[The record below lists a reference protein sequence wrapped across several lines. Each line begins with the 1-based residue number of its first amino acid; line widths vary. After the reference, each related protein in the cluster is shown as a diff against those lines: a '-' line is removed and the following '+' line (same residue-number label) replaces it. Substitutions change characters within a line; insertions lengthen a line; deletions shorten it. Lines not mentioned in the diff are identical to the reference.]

1 VPPLVSVVIPA
12 YNPEPFLI
20 ETIASA
26 EAQTHS
32 NCEVIVV
39 DDGSDKPESLELLS
53 QLERQGV
60 PVVRQENKGLA
71 GARNTGIRHAKG
83 DYVVPLDADDLLEP
97 QMVERCVEELQANP
111 DAGFVYFDYTV
122 FGDSNYIER
131 PGEYNFYRL
140 LSENFMACCCC
151 MPKVA
156 WEQIGGYDEWH
167 HWGYEDW
174 SFFINLGKNGY
185 FGRYVE
191 EPLFRY
197 RTHGRGLH
205 YIGLDRHESNWAH
218 MEQTHPEALS
228 PEGRLRIKR
237 EWSPSICV
245 VQGQGSG
252 LDLSRQTL
260 QDYQLLSNVGE
271 AEALAR
277 SQATAFLWLTGDA
290 ALKPQTLE
298 ECVWGLQDAQ
308 WVSWRD
314 TGAAPPP
321 SLERCAGP
329 LGVSREAMEWPEPKK
344 SGEVRR
350 LNWKC
355 RAGRG
360 GGPAAITVTT
370 SPQVEKPV
378 TPAPASRLRRHLE
391 NAELLSTD
399 AWIKHPVRSALRLVP
414 LRAKERVNELAGR
427 PVFDLSFYLK
437 FQPRSV
443 LIDGNLIEQLDYL
456 TLPKGTRKRI
466 GFFTP
471 NLGVGGAELVLREIV
486 GQVDRSKVEI
496 VLAATHSK
504 DSRMLPEWREI
515 ADWVYDIGKL
525 VPQEGAAKFLYSLAL
540 NWELDALIVQNAP
553 LAYAVLPALKEK
565 RSQLKTADVL
575 HAVDE
580 NWDLFAASLEVAE
593 QLDRRV
599 VISDAGKN
607 RLLEMEIPEEKIAHI
622 PNGVD
627 LERFS
632 PRGDRGVA
640 FRQAFRIR
648 PDQSVIGFVGRLDE
662 IKRPLL
668 LPSVAR
674 ELNRVAPEC
683 DYVFVI
689 AGSGPEEA
697 ALRSKIDGRLS
708 DRFRLIGATDRP
720 EEVLAA
726 ADVLIIPSAG
736 EGVPL
741 VLLEA
746 LATGT
751 PVVAS
756 RAGAIEEAL
765 DESTGILVEPG
776 QYEEVRL
783 AEALAELVGD
793 EPRRAAM
800 STAARAKAERNHD
813 LEKARHSYRTLVQ
826 DLTSPHFSPPD
837 GESTQ

>member
-1 VPPLVSVVIPA
+1 MPSLVSVVIPA
-12 YNPEPFLI
+12 YNPEPFLL

-26 EAQTHS
+26 EAQTHP
-32 NCEVIVV
+32 NCEVVVV
-39 DDGSDKPESLELLS
+39 DDGSDRPESLELLS
-53 QLERQGV
+53 QVEGPGVRLIRQD
-60 PVVRQENKGLA
+60 NKGLA
-71 GARNTGIRHAKG
+71 GARNTGIRHAQG
-83 DYVVPLDADDLLEP
+83 EYVVPLDADDLLEP
-97 QMVERCVEELQANP
+97 QMVARCVEELHANP
-111 DAGFVYFDYTV
+111 DAGFAYFDYTV
-122 FGDSNYIER
+122 FGDTNYVER
-131 PGEYNFYRL
+131 PGEYNLYRL
-140 LSENFMACCCC
+140 LNENFMACCCFV
-151 MPKVA
+151 PKSV

-167 HWGYEDW
+167 RWGYEDW

-185 FGRYVE
+185 FGRYIQ

-205 YIGLDRHESNWAH
+205 DIGLERHESNWAH
-218 MEQTHPEALS
+218 MEQAHPQALS
-228 PEGRLRIKR
+228 PQGRLRIKR
-237 EWSPSICV
+237 EWAPSICV
-245 VQGQGSG
+245 VQGRGSG

-271 AEALAR
+271 AEALTKTRA
-277 SQATAFLWLTGDA
+277 SCFLWLTGDVS
-290 ALKPQTLE
+290 LKPQTLE
-298 ECVWGLQDAQ
+298 ECVWGLQDAE

-329 LGVSREAMEWPEPKK
+329 LGISREAMEWPEPKK
-344 SGEVRR
+344 SGRVRR

-360 GGPAAITVTT
+360 AGPAAVVATAG
-370 SPQVEKPV
+370 PQVEKPA
-378 TPAPASRLRRHLE
+378 TPAPSSRLRRHLE
-391 NAELLSTD
+391 NAELLSAD
-399 AWIKHPVRSALRLVP
+399 AWVKHPVRSALRLVP
-414 LRAKERVNELAGR
+414 LRAKERVNELVGK

-443 LIDGNLIEQLDYL
+443 LIGGNLIERLDYL

-486 GQVDRSKVEI
+486 GQADRSDVEI

-504 DSRMLPEWREI
+504 DSRMLPEWREL

-540 NWELDALIVQNAP
+540 NWELDALVVQNAP
-553 LAYAVLPALKEK
+553 VAYAVLPALKEK
-565 RSQLKTADVL
+565 RPRLQAADVL
-575 HAVDE
+575 HAVDD
-580 NWDLFAASLEVAE
+580 NWDLFSASLEVAE
-593 QLDRRV
+593 HLDRRV
-599 VISDAGKN
+599 VISEAGKN
-607 RLLEMEIPEEKIAHI
+607 RLLEMEIPADRVVHI

-632 PRGDRGVA
+632 PNRDRGDA
-640 FRQAFRIR
+640 FRRAFRIR
-648 PDQSVIGFVGRLDE
+648 PDQAVIGFIGRLDE

-668 LPSVAR
+668 LPSVAH
-674 ELNRVAPEC
+674 ELSRVAPEL
-683 DYVFVI
+683 DYIFVV

-697 ALRSKIDGRLS
+697 ALRSKIDGRMS

-720 EEVLAA
+720 EDLLAA

-746 LATGT
+746 LASGT
-751 PVVAS
+751 PIVAS

-765 DESTGILVEPG
+765 DDSTGILVEPG

-793 EPRRAAM
+793 KARRAVMA
-800 STAARAKAERNHD
+800 TAARAKAVECHD
-813 LEKARHSYRTLVQ
+813 LEKARDRYRLLIQ
-826 DLTSPHFSPPD
+826 DLGSARK
-837 GESTQ
+837 